1 MSDPTTPE
9 PWFTAMEQRGISSI
23 RDLSRK
29 SGVAVET
36 VRRLV
41 QGSRKAPRDETLR
54 AVAGALGLPLATI
67 SAWAGAVTSDTEE
80 PYSPPAEANRL
91 TLRQREA
98 VDELI
103 RLLAQKEAGGEHE
116 QRSAPSKQAGGSP
129 AVEVPVRDSDTQAPQ
144 NVHPLTRERRMP
156 DPETMAAR
164 RGVLETEA
172 PDFTM

>member
-67 SAWAGAVTSDTEE
+67 SAWAGAAASDIER
-80 PYSPPAEANRL
+80 PYTPPAEANRL

-103 RLLAQKEAGGEHE
+103 RLLAIKEAGGEHE
-116 QRSAPSKQAGGSP
+116 QRSAPNSEGPDGP
-129 AVEVPVRDSDTQAPQ
+129 AP
-144 NVHPLTRERRMP
+144 NVHELRPPRRMP
-156 DPETMAAR
+156 DPLTMAAR
-164 RGVLETEA
+164 RGELQKGDRT
-172 PDFTM
+172 PGS